1 MWCWLQS
8 VSQLPSGTKSFSRS
22 LFREEKFQ
30 VKPLGPG
37 YQPTRYSS
45 TFIITEMS
53 LPFSLAKNESYSTT
67 VPTSNNMDCPIC
79 NYWKQHIVNIITT
92 IIIIF
97 NSYYIQF
104 RQHLSDHVDWKCML
118 WCHFFR
124 VKCFLLPFSIPRK
137 KVNKIHCVQ
146 LTNRTQLNC
155 YHELERCPYTFPL

>member
-45 TFIITEMS
+45 TFIIREMS
-53 LPFSLAKNESYSTT
+53 QPFSLAKNESYSTT

-97 NSYYIQF
+97 NSYVLHSISAAF
-104 RQHLSDHVDWKCML
+104 VRPCWLKVHVMVP
-118 WCHFFR
+118 F
-124 VKCFLLPFSIPRK
+124 FSIPRK

-155 YHELERCPYTFPL
+155 YHELERCPYTFLL